1 MIFFYLYN
9 IINIRNKDEGY
20 QPFVIWSDIMT
31 RKELIKAL
39 DKIREEIA
47 CCDETVT
54 DYARER
60 AYVDIVS
67 AIAVLKENEKNYD

>member
-1 MIFFYLYN
+1 M
-9 IINIRNKDEGY
+9 
-20 QPFVIWSDIMT
+20 VWSDIMT
-31 RKELIKAL
+31 REELIKAL

-54 DYARER
+54 DYAREH

-67 AIAVLKENEKNYD
+67 AIEALEENEKNYD

>member
-1 MIFFYLYN
+1 M
-9 IINIRNKDEGY
+9 
-20 QPFVIWSDIMT
+20 IWSDIMT
-31 RKELIKAL
+31 REELIRAL

-67 AIAVLKENEKNYD
+67 AIEALKEHEKNYD

>member
-67 AIAVLKENEKNYD
+67 AIEVLEENEKNYD

>member
-1 MIFFYLYN
+1 
-9 IINIRNKDEGY
+9 
-20 QPFVIWSDIMT
+20 MT

-60 AYVDIVS
+60 AYVDVVS
-67 AIAVLKENEKNYD
+67 AIEVLEENEENYD